1 MGQGVAAPAATQA
14 PIPVPFSPAL
24 PHVTLLA
31 GGRPTVIEDRFLIAS
46 IVAGVLALAGVF
58 YFVVRSRRREPTDV
72 GAERH
77 PDPGGD
83 PRLRQ
88 MRQLTPVQFQR
99 ICHLHAVLAE
109 ANPVSLEEWI
119 AGFEADSEVEREL
132 RVYEA
137 VAATYLRATRQAIL
151 SSQDKQKLF
160 EDLVVLSYDPEKP
173 IVRPARL
180 PRGLPP
186 WEEIV
191 GWYREAMGNEA

>member
-1 MGQGVAAPAATQA
+1 MVEYP
-14 PIPVPFSPAL
+14 
-24 PHVTLLA
+24 
-31 GGRPTVIEDRFLIAS
+31 FLIAS
-46 IVAGVLALAGVF
+46 LVAGVLALAGVI
-58 YFVVRSRRREPTDV
+58 YFVVRSRRREPTDA

-88 MRQLTPVQFQR
+88 MRQLTPAQFQR
-99 ICHLHAVLAE
+99 ICHLHTVLAE

-119 AGFEADSEVEREL
+119 AGFEADSQIEREL

-137 VAATYLRATRQAIL
+137 VAATYLKATRQTIL
-151 SSQDKQKLF
+151 SSQEKQKFF
-160 EDLVVLSYDPEKP
+160 EDLVVLSYDPENP
-173 IVRPARL
+173 IVHPARL

-191 GWYREAMGNEA
+191 GWYREELGGRGRS